1 MGNDFADTSAA
12 ADTTTLYVNTR
23 GVIIQG
29 DIGNKVSFQTSFY
42 ENQAFYPTYLSEYVG
57 HYDVVPGAGRI
68 KSFKKTGYDYAMAT
82 GLVSFTPFKSLNFQ
96 FGHGKNFIGDGYRS
110 LLLSDN
116 TFNYPFFKITTH
128 FWKLQYTNIFT
139 NFQNLSVELP
149 TSPVTEERFQR
160 KMGTINH
167 LNLIVNKRIHIGIF
181 ESIIWKASE
190 SDGQWMYE
198 DDYLNFI
205 NPVMMF
211 RSFQFGLN
219 DKNNVMVG
227 MNLKVKLAD
236 KLNLYAQAMLD
247 DNQSDKYGFQV
258 GLKGFDLF
266 KIKNLYFQAEYN
278 TVSAYSYGHMDSTR
292 NYSHYNQALAHPLGA
307 GFSEFIGI
315 VNYKVKDF
323 FVDVKFNYATYQED
337 SLNVYHLGKDIFK
350 SDAGIPIS
358 ASGQTTTLLYETIK
372 LGYMINPQTHM
383 QLLVGFSNR
392 SEKNNFWNKETQY
405 FFIGL
410 RTALN
415 NQYFDF

>member
-1 MGNDFADTSAA
+1 
-12 ADTTTLYVNTR
+12 
-23 GVIIQG
+23 
-29 DIGNKVSFQTSFY
+29 
-42 ENQAFYPTYLSEYVG
+42 
-57 HYDVVPGAGRI
+57 
-68 KSFKKTGYDYAMAT
+68 
-82 GLVSFTPFKSLNFQ
+82 
-96 FGHGKNFIGDGYRS
+96 
-110 LLLSDN
+110 
-116 TFNYPFFKITTH
+116 
-128 FWKLQYTNIFT
+128 
-139 NFQNLSVELP
+139 
-149 TSPVTEERFQR
+149 
-160 KMGTINH
+160 MGTINH

-372 LGYMINPQTHM
+372 LGYMINPQTQM